1 MADTSTTTYSLTK
14 PEVGASADTWG
25 TKLNADLDSIDDL
38 LDGTT
43 AIKPNLTASQ
53 WEVGGVAVTSTAAEL
68 NILDGVTAT
77 TAEINLIDG
86 GTARGTDALAT
97 GDGILINDGGTMKM
111 TNVDTVRTYMEAD
124 SVPLAGGT
132 MTGDLLMG
140 ANKIGADAGD
150 YMKFTADTQTD
161 WYVNGNNEMRLE
173 ADGDLHVD
181 GDVIAYSS
189 TTASS
194 IALKD
199 NVNIIDNALEKLNS
213 LRGVSFNYKHDG
225 RESAGVIAE
234 DVREVLP
241 EAVKI
246 IPPHLGSKEKS
257 LGVNYGALTSIL
269 IEAIKELTAKVEK
282 LENK

>member
-1 MADTSTTTYSLTK
+1 MADTTTTTFSLVK
-14 PEVGASADTWG
+14 PEVDASDDTWG
-25 TKLNADLDSIDDL
+25 TKLNTDLDTIDDL

-43 AIKPNLTASQ
+43 AIKPNLTANEWQ
-53 WEVGGVAVTSTAAEL
+53 VGSTAITTSGAEL
-68 NILDGVTAT
+68 
-77 TAEINLIDG
+77 NLIDG

-140 ANKIGADAGD
+140 ANKVGADAGD
-150 YMKFTADTQTD
+150 YMKFTANTQTD

-181 GDVIAYSS
+181 GDVIAYST

-194 IALKD
+194 IALKE
-199 NVNIIDNALEKLNS
+199 NVNIIDNALEKIQQ
-213 LRGVSFNYKHDG
+213 LRGITFNYKRDG
-225 RESAGVIAE
+225 RVSAGVIAE
-234 DVREVLP
+234 DVQGVLP
-241 EAVKI
+241 EAVKNI
-246 IPPHLGSKEKS
+246 KPHIGAKDKS

-269 IEAIKELTAKVEK
+269 IESIKELSAKVEK

>member
-1 MADTSTTTYSLTK
+1 
-14 PEVGASADTWG
+14 
-25 TKLNADLDSIDDL
+25 
-38 LDGTT
+38 
-43 AIKPNLTASQ
+43 
-53 WEVGGVAVTSTAAEL
+53 
-68 NILDGVTAT
+68 
-77 TAEINLIDG
+77 
-86 GTARGTDALAT
+86 
-97 GDGILINDGGTMKM
+97 MKM

-194 IALKD
+194 IALKHD
-199 NVNIIDNALEKLNS
+199 VNIIDNALDKLNA
-213 LRGVSFNYKHDG
+213 LRGVSFKYNHDG

-234 DVREVLP
+234 DVQEVLP
-241 EAVKI
+241 EAVKV

-282 LENK
+282 LEDK

>member
-1 MADTSTTTYSLTK
+1 MADTTTATYSLTK
-14 PEVGASADTWG
+14 PEVGASADSWG
-25 TKLNADLDSIDDL
+25 GKLNTNLDTIDNL
-38 LDGTT
+38 LDGGAQISPDLTDLEIDGTIVTT
-43 AIKPNLTASQ
+43 TP
-53 WEVGGVAVTSTAAEL
+53 AEL
-68 NILDGVTAT
+68 
-77 TAEINLIDG
+77 NLIDG

-194 IALKD
+194 IALKHD
-199 NVNIIDNALEKLNS
+199 VNIIDNALDKLNA
-213 LRGVSFNYKHDG
+213 LRGVSFKYNHDG

-241 EAVKI
+241 EAVKV

-282 LENK
+282 LEKK